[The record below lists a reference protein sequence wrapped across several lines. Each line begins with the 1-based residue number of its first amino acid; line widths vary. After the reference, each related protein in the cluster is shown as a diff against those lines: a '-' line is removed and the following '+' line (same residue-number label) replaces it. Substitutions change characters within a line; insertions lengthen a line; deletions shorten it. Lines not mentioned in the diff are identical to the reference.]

1 MNGQTTLW
9 RSLIIQCRVIGA
21 LLMRE
26 VITRYGR
33 RNLGFLWLFL
43 EPLLLTLVVL
53 LLWQTIRA
61 NNFSS
66 FNIIAFTLTGYPMAI
81 MWRNTSSRSISA
93 ISSNVGLL
101 YHRNVTVHDV
111 LFSRMLLEIAG
122 ATIAQILIVS
132 FLVFINVIA
141 SPADLFYM
149 VAAWLLMALF
159 AVALGLI
166 VTAIATEFVV
176 FGKLW
181 STLSFIMLPLS
192 GVFFLLSALPIQLR
206 EYLLW
211 IPMIHGTE
219 MFRSGYFGDTITT
232 YENSGY
238 LFICTLVMLWLGL
251 VLTKRYSRGVDMR

>member
-232 YENSGY
+232 YENPGY